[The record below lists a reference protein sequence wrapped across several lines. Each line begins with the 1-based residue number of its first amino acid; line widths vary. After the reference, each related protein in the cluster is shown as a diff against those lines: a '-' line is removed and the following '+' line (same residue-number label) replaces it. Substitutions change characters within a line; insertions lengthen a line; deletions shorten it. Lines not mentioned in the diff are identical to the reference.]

1 MKVVKKAKK
10 TPMLKIGED
19 IENSQWY
26 KLEDNVIKYVYNELT
41 DEDIENGVEVVDMKT
56 KKKLGSE
63 VITYLTIKKSE
74 EIEDAVFEEE
84 INSEESVETGYEPS
98 YQPTNRDRSIIA
110 QSVGNMTSRVVAHL
124 IDNSMDTEEVKNII
138 NEIYE
143 LFYDLVM
150 KHM

>member
-26 KLEDNVIKYVYNELT
+26 KLEDNVIKYVYDNLT

-63 VITYLTIKKSE
+63 VITYLTVKKNM

-84 INSEESVETGYEPS
+84 IDSEEPVEVRYKSS
-98 YQPTNRDRSIIA
+98 YQPTDRDRSIIA

-124 IDNSMDTEEVKNII
+124 IDNSMDTEAVKNII

-143 LFYDLVM
+143 LFYELVM
-150 KHM
+150 NHM

>member
-63 VITYLTIKKSE
+63 VITYLTVKKSE

-84 INSEESVETGYEPS
+84 INSEESVETDYEPS